1 MCVEEAGTKV
11 FFLSR
16 GHIIPELRPPLHHPC
31 LPPTRKESKFNVN
44 RRGGYIVDDDETEE
58 AAAAFV

>member
-11 FFLSR
+11 FFLSS
-16 GHIIPELRPPLHHPC
+16 GHIISELLPPLHHPC

-44 RRGGYIVDDDETEE
+44 RRGGYKVDETEE
-58 AAAAFV
+58 EAAAFV